1 MKSVTL
7 VNPPQ
12 LNSLDDRLDPPL
24 GLMYIAAVLEENK
37 VRVNICDLAG
47 RKEEDWLDLIPESDV
62 YGMTVFSSS
71 LNTARRIAR
80 VIKNRNKESVIVFG
94 GPHPTSLPEET
105 LKYPEVDYV
114 IKGEGEYAFTDLVK
128 DKKTSIKNGG
138 IIQARSILNID
149 DLPLPARHLV
159 DMQSYTREVEGK
171 RTTSLITA
179 RGCPNNCNFCFK
191 DVHGRTVRFRSTKK
205 IIEEITGIQKKYDI
219 NSFIF
224 YDDIFTLKRKR
235 LSELCSKFEKMG
247 ITFRC
252 NGHVGINTYEDY
264 EMLSRAGCQE
274 IAFGIESGSQKMLD
288 NMNKRTT
295 VKQNIDAI
303 TEAKRAGIMTKAYL
317 ISGFPGETK
326 ETIEETKRFMDR
338 SDPDKFTVF
347 QFAPFPGCDVY
358 KNPDNYGVTS
368 MNEDWD
374 QFFNI
379 AGNYEGG
386 AAFETKGLSYKKAKA
401 LHDDLVAYLMKKGQK
416 GELQPYMKK
425 LNLEDTKFNN
435 KNSIVQNNNYIYK
448 KWEEEK
454 DSIYTKVYFAAS
466 LVLTILASFFTKY
479 VGWLSIL
486 ILADIL
492 GILLII
498 SAHAGIKRQNSKFY
512 HDKINNEKLQETKE

>member
-24 GLMYIAAVLEENK
+24 GLMYIAAVLEKNK
-37 VRVNICDLAG
+37 VPVNICDLAG
-47 RKEEDWLDLIPESDV
+47 KKEEDWLDLIPESDF

-71 LNTARRIAR
+71 LNTAKRIAR
-80 VIKNRNKESVIVFG
+80 VIKNRDKEAIIVFG

-114 IKGEGEYAFTDLVK
+114 IKGEGEYSLTDLVK
-128 DKKTSIKNGG
+128 DKKTSTKNGG
-138 IIQARSILNID
+138 IIQAKLISNIE

-191 DVHGRTVRFRSTKK
+191 DIHGRGVRFHSTKK
-205 IIEEITGIQKKYDI
+205 IIEEIAGIQKKYGI
-219 NSFIF
+219 SSFIF
-224 YDDIFTLKRKR
+224 YDDIFTLKRDR
-235 LSELCSKFEKMG
+235 LTELCKEFEKIK

-264 EMLSRAGCQE
+264 KILHRAGCQE

-295 VKQNIDAI
+295 VEQNVDAI
-303 TEAKRAGIMTKAYL
+303 TEAKRAGLVTKAYL

-326 ETIEETKRFMDR
+326 ETIEETKRFIER
-338 SDPDKFTVF
+338 ADPDKFTVF

-358 KNPDNYGVTS
+358 KNPDNYGVIS

-386 AAFETKGLSYKKAKA
+386 AAFETKDLSYEKAKV
-401 LHDDLVAYLMKKGQK
+401 LHDDLVSHLMKKGQR

-425 LNLEDTKFNN
+425 LNLEDAKFNS
-435 KNSIVQNNNYIYK
+435 KNSFIQNNSYIYE

-454 DSIYTKVYFAAS
+454 DRMYTKIYFAAS
-466 LVLTILASFFTKY
+466 LILTIIASFFTKY
-479 VGWLSIL
+479 IGWLSIL

-492 GILLII
+492 LMLLII
-498 SAHAGIKRQNSKFY
+498 SAHFNFNKQKLKFC
-512 HDKINNEKLQETKE
+512 HDNIDGKLLQGN